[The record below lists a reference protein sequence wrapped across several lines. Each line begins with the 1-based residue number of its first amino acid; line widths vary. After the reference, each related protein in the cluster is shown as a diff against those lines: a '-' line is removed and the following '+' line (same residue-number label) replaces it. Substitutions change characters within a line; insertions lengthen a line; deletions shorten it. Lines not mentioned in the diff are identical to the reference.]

1 MSYFLICCAKTIAI
15 IVQSEK
21 FLNLQPKHL
30 AEQKRT
36 EKALENSNFLSWV
49 TRFEIKSSY

>member
-21 FLNLQPKHL
+21 FLNLQTKHL
-30 AEQKRT
+30 AEQKQT
-36 EKALENSNFLSWV
+36 KKALENSNFLSWV